1 MAKTMKIE
9 YDILD
14 YRVLE
19 CLCKTIQRVL
29 PSQKIQVNFEE
40 VLDIIQIEDKEYSF
54 VPFVEYISS
63 AELYDYIFKEDDRG
77 INKIWIGLVL
87 EIIFDNGDFI
97 KIDTIKENIE
107 LKLKDEHLQNK
118 VKEILL

>member
-1 MAKTMKIE
+1 MKIE

-63 AELYDYIFKEDDRG
+63 TELYDYIFKEDDRG